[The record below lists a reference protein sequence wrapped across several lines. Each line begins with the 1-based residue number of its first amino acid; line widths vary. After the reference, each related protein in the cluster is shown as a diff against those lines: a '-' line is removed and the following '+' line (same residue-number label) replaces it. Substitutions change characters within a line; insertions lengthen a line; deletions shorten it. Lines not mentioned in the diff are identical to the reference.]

1 MFGQLSSK
9 IRRQNVTHITNINKI
24 DNSSEKKTVVSSHV
38 RNFQNIPILRQEYLL
53 TTSNNLSQLMV
64 QKDSL

>member
-9 IRRQNVTHITNINKI
+9 IRRQNVTHITDINKI

-38 RNFQNIPILRQEYLL
+38 RNFQNIPILRQE
-53 TTSNNLSQLMV
+53 
-64 QKDSL
+64 